1 LNGFV
6 VDYADLSMRRRTGGP
21 KIDSRRGSME
31 SLADEVSSR
40 LRYFDGHSDTLGLF
54 AHPGF
59 LQRAAEALASP
70 FRTAGITKVA
80 GIEAR
85 GFVLAT
91 ATAVELGVGFV
102 GIRKIGSVLAGEKE
116 ELRTAPDW
124 RGVEDVLRLQRHVI
138 VPGEGVLVVDD
149 WAETGAKAVAARALI
164 ERCGGRYCG
173 LSLLVNQ
180 LAADVQST
188 LEPVAFV
195 VRAEDVAA
203 G

>member
-1 LNGFV
+1 V
-6 VDYADLSMRRRTGGP
+6 V
-21 KIDSRRGSME
+21 
-31 SLADEVSSR
+31 SR

-54 AHPGF
+54 AHSGF
-59 LQRAAEALASP
+59 LRRAAEGLVAP
-70 FRTAGITKVA
+70 FRKDGVTKVA

-91 ATAVELGVGFV
+91 AAALELGVGFIGV
-102 GIRKIGSVLAGEKE
+102 RKAGSVLAGEKE

-138 VPGEGVLVVDD
+138 VPGDGVLVVDD
-149 WAETGAKAVAARALI
+149 WAETGAKAIAARALI

-180 LAADVQST
+180 LAEDVRTT
-188 LEPVAFV
+188 LEPVAFI

-203 G
+203 K